1 GEDKPLLPV
10 PPVLAVREHR
20 QVGHAAPGRCGAFET
35 CPKREKQSHDFSVWE
50 ER

>member
-10 PPVLAVREHR
+10 PPVLAVWRRREVRHT
-20 QVGHAAPGRCGAFET
+20 APGCDAFET
-35 CPKREKQSHDFSVWE
+35 CPKREKQSHDFRVWE